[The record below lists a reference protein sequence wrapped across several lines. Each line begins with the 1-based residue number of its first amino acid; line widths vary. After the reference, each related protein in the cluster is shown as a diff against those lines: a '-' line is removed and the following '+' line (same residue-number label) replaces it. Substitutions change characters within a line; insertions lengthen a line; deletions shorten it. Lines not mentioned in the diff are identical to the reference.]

1 MIPTLAQEEENKKKS
16 MRISIGLHLLLLLIA
31 FFYILPIPFP
41 KPEPYAVQVEF
52 TFQKSS
58 LSSYAKSDP
67 GKARPKTKKVEKV
80 VTTQTKP
87 VEVKKPEIQRE
98 KPTPKPI
105 ETKPTEPIV
114 TDVIQEESPVE
125 AVEEEIDFELPVPE
139 EIIYEEELEEVP
151 EEVLDEPIEEPVPAT
166 ESEATEVADEPSS
179 EAASNEDGKADGKPS
194 ALEGKDDGTG
204 KANSGDGD
212 GKTSGNDGDEG
223 ISNTGAGLGEYDDS
237 GDGVFGRRV
246 IHRNL
251 AGIFAA
257 NITTGKTI
265 MKICID
271 RSGNVKYAEILESSE
286 KDRTK
291 KKKLLSAA
299 YGYKYEPDPTA
310 PREQCGKLTIVADI
324 RALRGIN

>member
-1 MIPTLAQEEENKKKS
+1 MISKLAQEELNKKKS

-31 FFYILPIPFP
+31 FFYILPIPYP

-58 LSSYAKSDP
+58 LSKYAKSDA

-87 VEVKKPEIQRE
+87 IEVKKPEIQRE

-114 TDVIQEESPVE
+114 TDVVQEESPIE
-125 AVEEEIDFELPVPE
+125 AVEEEIEIETPIPE
-139 EIIYEEELEEVP
+139 DIIYEEELEEVP

-166 ESEATEVADEPSS
+166 ETQATEVAEEPGS
-179 EAASNEDGKADGKPS
+179 EVVSNEDGLDEGKPS

-204 KANSGDGD
+204 KANSGNGD
-212 GKTSGNDGDEG
+212 GKSSGNDGDEG
-223 ISNTGAGLGEYDDS
+223 ISNAGAGLGEYDDS

-246 IHRNL
+246 IKRNV
-251 AGIFAA
+251 AGILSSGIA
-257 NITTGKTI
+257 TGTTI

-271 RSGNVKYAEILESSE
+271 RRGNVKYAEILESSE
-286 KDRTK
+286 TNRAK

-299 YGYKYEPDPTA
+299 YGYKYEPDPSA

-324 RALRGIN
+324 RALKGIN